1 MEKFR
6 EKSKSVFTKN
16 LLAIGILGAACLVT
30 GCSGGPS
37 AQEIATELAKIQAD
51 TATAQMA
58 GGETRTLTA
67 TETLTL
73 TAELPAAKP
82 IETPTPTAEPK
93 AETIDTATP
102 TNWEITGDLFAA
114 RGIPS
119 LVDVKNVDV
128 AKENTIGKGTEAW
141 FADRGK
147 LLVGPDFPQETIDK
161 AGGAIELFN
170 PLNQTVFENK
180 GPSYFNLPEGGFVLA
195 SGNVMR
201 VKIGDTVIKLE
212 GAPGHNWMLV
222 VRGRYSDG
230 KPDSDLNIQ
239 MEFDKY
245 IPGHIMVMRYPG
257 KPNGGFISEEQFKQI
272 AQTSHT
278 EGTNCGA
285 DGCSGLSVFMYDV
298 NTGAAAVI
306 KQFGANGPWQPV
318 WANFATRK

>member
-1 MEKFR
+1 MEKIFR
-6 EKSKSVFTKN
+6 EKLSVFTN
-16 LLAIGILGAACLVT
+16 TLLAIGILGTAYLGS
-30 GCSGGPS
+30 GCSSGPS
-37 AQEIATELAKIQAD
+37 AQEVARELATIQA
-51 TATAQMA
+51 ATAVTPMA
-58 GGETRTLTA
+58 GGETPTLT
-67 TETLTL
+67 
-73 TAELPAAKP
+73 
-82 IETPTPTAEPK
+82 ETPTATAEPTATK
-93 AETIDTATP
+93 PIDTATP
-102 TNWEITGDLFAA
+102 TDWEITGDLFAA

-119 LVDVKNVDV
+119 SVDVINVDV
-128 AKENTIGKGTEAW
+128 AEGSFKNTIGKGTEAW
-141 FADRGK
+141 FAERGK
-147 LLVGPDFPQETIDK
+147 LLVGPDFPQEIIDK
-161 AGGAIELFN
+161 AGGAIERFN
-170 PLNQTVFENK
+170 QVNQTVFENK

-239 MEFDKY
+239 MEFDEY
-245 IPGHIMVMRYPG
+245 IPGHITVMRYPG